1 MKPPLARWMACTAL
15 AGLIVFSVS
24 CRQQS
29 ALPPEAVATVG
40 DAVITVDA
48 LQQALA
54 RRGWHNPT
62 AEQKAAVLEDLIRFE
77 ALHAQARKT
86 GYLQQPEVQNAI
98 KHLVAARYRE
108 KLATNQS
115 ALPETAAAG
124 LPTYYQAHPDAFRV
138 PEQLQVALVF
148 LPLSSKAVPEKRR
161 EAEQRAHELR
171 HLAETECASLA
182 HFGPVA
188 QTHSAHQASRYR
200 GGELGGLTREQAAG
214 SFSPE
219 VVEAMFA
226 LLQPS
231 ELSPVVSA
239 SDGFYLLKL
248 VGAGPPRCV
257 RWPRSRR
264 PSLSSGSANGPR
276 ARGGAVC
283 PPESRPAHPG
293 QRGVWPGSNR
303 PARPNPLPRPP
314 CPHVELIATHP
325 MKATTLL
332 SATGRMLS
340 LLAVT
345 GRPPACRCPPRPP
358 RRPSRSSLVGTRYT

>member
-1 MKPPLARWMACTAL
+1 MRSSTSSRRATAKSWHE
-15 AGLIVFSVS
+15 SV
-24 CRQQS
+24 
-29 ALPPEAVATVG
+29 
-40 DAVITVDA
+40 
-48 LQQALA
+48 
-54 RRGWHNPT
+54 
-62 AEQKAAVLEDLIRFE
+62 
-77 ALHAQARKT
+77 
-86 GYLQQPEVQNAI
+86 
-98 KHLVAARYRE
+98 
-108 KLATNQS
+108 

-200 GGELGGLTREQAAG
+200 GGELGGLTRQQAAG

-226 LLQPS
+226 LRQPG

-248 VGAGPPRCV
+248 VG
-257 RWPRSRR
+257 RR
-264 PSLSSGSANGPR
+264 PASVRPLAEVKEAVAFQWQRERAR
-276 ARGGAVC
+276 ARGALFARLKAGLPIQVN
-283 PPESRPAHPG
+283 EV
-293 QRGVWPGSNR
+293 VWPGSNR

-314 CPHVELIATHP
+314 CPHVELLPLIP
-325 MKATTLL
+325 
-332 SATGRMLS
+332 
-340 LLAVT
+340 
-345 GRPPACRCPPRPP
+345 
-358 RRPSRSSLVGTRYT
+358 

>member
-124 LPTYYQAHPDAFRV
+124 LQTYYQAHRDAFRV
-138 PEQLQVALVF
+138 PEQVQVALVF

-200 GGELGGLTREQAAG
+200 GGELGGLTRQQAAG

-226 LLQPS
+226 LRQPG

-248 VGAGPPRCV
+248 VG
-257 RWPRSRR
+257 RR
-264 PSLSSGSANGPR
+264 PASVRPLAEVKAAVAFQWQRER
-276 ARGGAVC
+276 A
-283 PPESRPAHPG
+283 G
-293 QRGVWPGSNR
+293 QREAALFARLKAGLPIRVNEVVLAR
-303 PARPNPLPRPP
+303 VKPARPPQP
-314 CPHVELIATHP
+314 
-325 MKATTLL
+325 
-332 SATGRMLS
+332 SA
-340 LLAVT
+340 
-345 GRPPACRCPPRPP
+345 PPALS
-358 RRPSRSSLVGTRYT
+358 SR